1 LTRDSRPLPPPPSWP
16 RVIATTLRLW
26 MQRHVIPA
34 RLHKPAAASQYR
46 VLTAVVV
53 IVVAAAS
60 VAAFAIARSNGAPS
74 PAYAASSA
82 GPVPSGPVASGPGP
96 TLTSKALAAAAAS
109 RQQAAAWVATQV
121 SHGVIVSCD
130 PLMCAAIQQRGFPA
144 ADLITLGAAAG
155 DPLGSSIVISTTA
168 VRSQLGTGLA
178 TVYAPDVIAS
188 FGTGSSLVQVRVV
201 TPGGAAAY
209 VSAERADVQARQL
222 AGHQLAGNPNIQAP
236 AAAKAELE
244 SGRVDS
250 RLLIT
255 LAALA
260 AGFRIRIQ
268 DFSDGGPGG
277 GSTAPLRQLA
287 VISSSATYLNELLAF
302 LDAQRPPLL
311 AIVSQHREGAM
322 TIVQIQFTAPSP
334 TGLLPAS
341 ATQ

>member
-1 LTRDSRPLPPPPSWP
+1 MTRDSRPLPPPPSWP
-16 RVIATTLRLW
+16 RVVATTLRLW

-46 VLTAVVV
+46 FVTAVVV

-60 VAAFAIARSNGAPS
+60 VAAFAIARSNGAAS
-74 PAYAASSA
+74 PPYRARSA
-82 GPVPSGPVASGPGP
+82 GPVASGPGP
-96 TLTSKALAAAAAS
+96 MLTSKALAAATAS

-130 PLMCAAIQQRGFPA
+130 SLMCAALQQRGFPV
-144 ADLITLGAAAG
+144 ADLTALGAAAG
-155 DPLGSSIVISTTA
+155 DPLGSGIVISTTA
-168 VRSQLGTGLA
+168 VRSQLGTSLA

-209 VSAERADVQARQL
+209 VSAERADMQARQL

-236 AAAKAELE
+236 GAAKAELE

-260 AGFRIRIQ
+260 AGFRIQIQ

-311 AIVSQHREGAM
+311 AIVSQHRQGA
-322 TIVQIQFTAPSP
+322 TTTVQIHFTAPSP

>member
-34 RLHKPAAASQYR
+34 RLHKPAVASQYR

-60 VAAFAIARSNGAPS
+60 VAAFAIARSNGAAS
-74 PAYAASSA
+74 PAYAARSVSPA
-82 GPVPSGPVASGPGP
+82 ASGPGP

-130 PLMCAAIQQRGFPA
+130 PLMCAALQQRGFPA
-144 ADLITLGAAAG
+144 ADLTTLGAAAG
-155 DPLGSSIVISTTA
+155 DPLGSGIVISTTA
-168 VRSQLGTGLA
+168 VRSQLGASLA

-201 TPGGAAAY
+201 TPGGAAVY

-260 AGFRIRIQ
+260 AGFRIQIQ

-277 GSTAPLRQLA
+277 GSTTPLRQLA

-311 AIVSQHREGAM
+311 AIVSQHRHGA
-322 TIVQIQFTAPSP
+322 TTTVQIQFTAPSP